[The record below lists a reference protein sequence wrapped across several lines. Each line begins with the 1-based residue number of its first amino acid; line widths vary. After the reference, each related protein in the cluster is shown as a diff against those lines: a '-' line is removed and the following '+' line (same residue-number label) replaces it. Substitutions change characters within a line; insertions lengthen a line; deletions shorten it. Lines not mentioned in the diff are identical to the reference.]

1 MALKLGRR
9 IISALIA
16 DISLSDTMVDKQ
28 RYVEKSSYRVSV
40 LKAIGDDVKIPKKIA
55 SDSGVLPNHL
65 SNVLRELKE
74 KELVECINPEVRK
87 GRLYRLTEE
96 GSDILDRIE

>member
-1 MALKLGRR
+1 
-9 IISALIA
+9 
-16 DISLSDTMVDKQ
+16 MVDKQ

-74 KELVECINPEVRK
+74 RNL
-87 GRLYRLTEE
+87 L
-96 GSDILDRIE
+96 SASILKLEKAAFIG